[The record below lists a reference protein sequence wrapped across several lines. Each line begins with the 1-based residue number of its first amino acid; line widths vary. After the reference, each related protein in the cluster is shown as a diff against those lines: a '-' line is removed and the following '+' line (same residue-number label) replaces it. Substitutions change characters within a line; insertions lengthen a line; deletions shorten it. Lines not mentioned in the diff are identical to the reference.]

1 MGKSKDK
8 CPRSMLQTHRT
19 LKVEILSQLKRFF
32 HQIIIPKLLINY
44 QRYKN
49 QGEMSVLFK
58 IAKLLHQETIN
69 KRLLSVTRNKLIFQ
83 QLLTVILRVVIS
95 YKILCN
101 LTISKT
107 LVKSIK
113 ILKKEC
119 F

>member
-1 MGKSKDK
+1 
-8 CPRSMLQTHRT
+8 MLQTHRT